1 MEVFLRN
8 AVMLYLLFSPLLIIS
23 SYRIQTASKL
33 INNMYVFR
41 QNTDNKLGAISY
53 LRKLT
58 TSISSEK
65 TSISNDKD
73 SQVLESN
80 KDINN
85 DSNTVLNGF
94 LLLNAVAVLWGSQ
107 HVVIKSALSDYPS
120 TSILN
125 MWRFA
130 ISSLLF
136 IQPISRIL
144 TVRNVH

>member
-1 MEVFLRN
+1 MEVFLMN
-8 AVMLYLLFSPLLIIS
+8 ALILYLLFSPLLIIS

-33 INNMYVFR
+33 MYVFR

-65 TSISNDKD
+65 TSVSNDKD

-85 DSNTVLNGF
+85 DSKTVLNGF

-144 TVRNVH
+144 TVRNVQ

>member
-1 MEVFLRN
+1 MMEVFLRN

-33 INNMYVFR
+33 MYVFR

-65 TSISNDKD
+65 TSVSNDKD

-144 TVRNVH
+144 TVRNVVS